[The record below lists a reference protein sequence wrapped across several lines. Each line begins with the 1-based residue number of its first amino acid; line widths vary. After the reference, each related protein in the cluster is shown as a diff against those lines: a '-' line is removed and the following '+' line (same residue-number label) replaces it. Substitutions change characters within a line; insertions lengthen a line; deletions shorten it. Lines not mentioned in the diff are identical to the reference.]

1 MAHNILKTLTN
12 LLRRPTSDTDVTP
25 TSRTGTT
32 GLDIRPAATQEE
44 VQAIRTLLTEQVP
57 YPNFVPL
64 PEVLPNRHNH
74 LHRELIGA
82 WRDSHLIGAAFIG
95 PAEQEAHSLVG
106 PTAHHDAEVIL
117 HNVAMIHDIAV
128 EPAHRRTGT
137 ALAIKH
143 HLSAWARDH
152 GAHLILAVPMNQASR
167 NLNQA
172 ADYILLPPDITLIM
186 QIKAHAS
193 AHGFPAKEGTTWAL
207 RILDQTTDT
216 PIRVGVHQPM
226 PHANR
231 GEHHILNVQ
240 FLN

>member
-1 MAHNILKTLTN
+1 MAHNILKTLRN
-12 LLRRPTSDTDVTP
+12 LLRWPTSDTDVIP

-32 GLDIRPAATQEE
+32 ELDIRPAATQEE
-44 VQAIRTLLTEQVP
+44 VQAIHTLLTEQVP

-95 PAEQEAHSLVG
+95 PAEQEADHPKRLG
-106 PTAHHDAEVIL
+106 LHDDAKTIL
-117 HNVAMIHDIAV
+117 QNVAMTHDIAV
-128 EPAHRRTGT
+128 EPTHRRTGT
-137 ALAIKH
+137 ALAVKH
-143 HLSAWARDH
+143 HLNTWAHDH
-152 GAHLILAVPMNQASR
+152 GAHLVLAVPMNQASR
-167 NLNQA
+167 NLNEA

-207 RILDQTTDT
+207 RILDQATDP

-231 GEHHILNVQ
+231 GEHHILSVQ